1 MADLTWLQAIDKVL
15 RDAAPEALHTNEIA
29 SRIIDGGLKEVA
41 GATPGATVSATLGEA
56 IKKRGSLS
64 PYEKA
69 GPGRYRLRQPI
80 DASRSSEP
88 EAPEPEESRDIVTA
102 FGVYW
107 ERDDVDWKAT
117 PLLRG
122 EFQTDGVAKA
132 TMTPVDFSGQH
143 GLYLLHDVRE
153 VIYVGRTTTG
163 DLGKRLYDHTKDR
176 LRGRWSRFSWFG
188 FRPISEDGKLGEKLT
203 QLPSGCDMDD
213 LITAVEAILI
223 EAFEPRQNRQRGARI
238 SAVEYRQVPDPT
250 IEKKKIKSFV
260 DNLADS

>member
-1 MADLTWLQAIDKVL
+1 MADLTWLKAIDKVL
-15 RDAAPEALHTNEIA
+15 RAAAPEALHTNEIA
-29 SRIIDGGLKEVA
+29 SRIIDDGLKKVA
-41 GATPGATVSATLGEA
+41 GATPGATISAVLGTF
-56 IKKRGSLS
+56 IKKKGSQA

-80 DASRSSEP
+80 GASRSSED
-88 EAPEPEESRDIVTA
+88 EDSEPEESHDIVTA

-107 ERDDVDWKAT
+107 ERDEVDWKAT
-117 PLLRG
+117 PHLYG

-132 TMTPVDFSGQH
+132 KMTPVDFSGQH

-163 DLGKRLYDHTKDR
+163 DLGRRLYQHTKGP

-188 FRPISEDGKLGEKLT
+188 FRPVSNDGTLKEKMSDLPGE
-203 QLPSGCDMDD
+203 SRMDD
-213 LITAVEAILI
+213 LIIAIEAILI

-238 SAVEYRQVPDPT
+238 SAVEYRQVSDPS
-250 IEKKKIKSFV
+250 IEKKKIKT
-260 DNLADS
+260 LIARLMDS

>member
-1 MADLTWLQAIDKVL
+1 MADLTWLKAIDKVL
-15 RDAAPEALHTNEIA
+15 RAAAPEALHTNEIA
-29 SRIIDGGLKEVA
+29 SRIIDDGLKKVA
-41 GATPGATVSATLGEA
+41 GATPGATVSAVLGTV
-56 IKKRGSLS
+56 IKKKGSQA

-80 DASRSSEP
+80 DASRPSEP

-107 ERDDVDWKAT
+107 ERDEVDWKAT
-117 PLLRG
+117 PHLYG

-132 TMTPVDFSGQH
+132 KMTPVDFSGQH

-153 VIYVGRTTTG
+153 VIYVGRTTAG
-163 DLGKRLYDHTKDR
+163 DLGKRLYQHTKGP

-188 FRPISEDGKLGEKLT
+188 FRPISEDGKLGKKVT
-203 QLPSGCDMDD
+203 QLPTGCDMDT

-223 EAFEPRQNRQRGARI
+223 EALEPRKNKKKGDGLVA
-238 SAVEYRQVPDPT
+238 AEYRQVPDDT
-250 IEKKKIKSFV
+250 IEKKKIKT
-260 DNLADS
+260 LIAKWMDS